1 MLLLPVALRR
11 HAREFARLFRNHRYD
26 RDDQGGILFAE
37 AHATLHGH
45 YALVDAQGQ
54 VLRSGPNLIT
64 DQGANHILSAV
75 LAGGTVYTTWY
86 LAPFTTDVT
95 PVVGWTAATFPATA
109 GELTTQIA
117 EATRPAYTEATPASR
132 STNNNDSPATIT
144 AAQDSVVIR
153 GVGLLSHSTKGST
166 SGVLLSAYKY
176 TAAYT
181 LPTTGNTAGLKHT
194 FTIS

>member
-1 MLLLPVALRR
+1 MIMIPSASRR
-11 HAREFARLFRNHRYD
+11 LREFSRLFRLYRYE
-26 RDDQGGILFAE
+26 RTDQGDILFGE
-37 AHATLHGH
+37 AHATLHGR
-45 YALVDAQGQ
+45 YELVDAQGQ
-54 VLRSGPNLIT
+54 VLRSGHNLIT

-75 LAGGTVYTTWY
+75 LGGGTVYSAWY

-132 STNNNDSPATIT
+132 STNNNDNPATIT

-181 LPTTGNTAGLKHT
+181 LPTTGNTAGLKHI

>member
-1 MLLLPVALRR
+1 MGIPSKYL
-11 HAREFARLFRNHRYD
+11 REFSRLFRLYQYERTDHGD
-26 RDDQGGILFAE
+26 ILFSRAN
-37 AHATLHGH
+37 ATLVGR
-45 YALVDAQGQ
+45 YELVDANGQ
-54 VLRSGPNLIT
+54 VLRSGHNTIT

-95 PVVGWTAATFPATA
+95 PAVGWTAATFPATA
-109 GELTTQIA
+109 GELTTQIS
-117 EATRPAYTEATPASR
+117 EATRPAYTESVPASR
-132 STNNNDSPATIT
+132 STNNNDNPATIT
-144 AAQDSVVIR
+144 SAQDSVVIR

-166 SGVLLSAYKY
+166 SGVLLAAYKY

-194 FTIS
+194 FTLA

>member
-1 MLLLPVALRR
+1 MIMIPSASRR
-11 HAREFARLFRNHRYD
+11 LREFSRLFRLHRYE
-26 RDDQGGILFAE
+26 RTDQGDILFGE
-37 AHATLHGH
+37 AHATLHGR
-45 YALVDAQGQ
+45 YELVDAQGR
-54 VLRSGPNLIT
+54 VLRSGHNLIT

-109 GELTTQIA
+109 GELTTQIS
-117 EATRPAYTEATPASR
+117 EATRPAYTESVPASR
-132 STNNNDSPATIT
+132 STNNNDNPATIT